1 MPHCRLNGFSTL
13 VRTVS
18 MGAGLTKLYWCIVA
32 KRSMQQ
38 DVNEPAIIVSQ
49 FDLKLLKGSIP
60 PVVHELR
67 LDGLAR

>member
-1 MPHCRLNGFSTL
+1 
-13 VRTVS
+13 